1 MRKRGSDLRL
11 VSLVLSLVNID
22 KCTYLNSEPEK
33 CCPTKRTIGSLLPK
47 INTKKPRH
55 PPWLMSAKNYIIIE
69 NGCLALLA
77 PPVASMFFDFLSV
90 FNMLS
95 IKDKIRLHFT

>member
-1 MRKRGSDLRL
+1 MRERGSDLYL

-22 KCTYLNSEPEK
+22 KCIDSNSEPEK

-55 PPWLMSAKNYIIIE
+55 PPWLLFAKNYIII
-69 NGCLALLA
+69 ALLA
-77 PPVASMFFDFLSV
+77 PVAL
-90 FNMLS
+90 NLA
-95 IKDKIRLHFT
+95 IPTAIL

>member
-1 MRKRGSDLRL
+1 MRERGSDLHL

-22 KCTYLNSEPEK
+22 KCTHLNSEPEK

-77 PPVASMFFDFLSV
+77 PPVAL
-90 FNMLS
+90 NLA
-95 IKDKIRLHFT
+95 IPTAIL